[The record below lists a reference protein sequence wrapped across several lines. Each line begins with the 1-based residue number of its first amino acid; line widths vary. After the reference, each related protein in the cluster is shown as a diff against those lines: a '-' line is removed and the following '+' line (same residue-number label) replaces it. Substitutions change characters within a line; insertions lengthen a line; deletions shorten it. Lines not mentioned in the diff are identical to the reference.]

1 MKKFKTKLI
10 TYDISGAWTFLTVPS
25 SVEKEYGTK
34 AQVKVKGSIDGVSYK
49 STLLPLGGGK
59 HNLVVK
65 KDGNLKVAAYN
76 YKVVNGMIKK
86 GEIMRSQNVPK
97 KAMDG
102 IVNGILKQTEKVSPS
117 YLDVVDL
124 TKYKTLEEQIQ
135 KMVELD
141 KMDTQYID

>member
-1 MKKFKTKLI
+1 MTIKTQGRPFGGAIMKIDKGEKMYKVYRIIPKKYPGYHFEYHVLTK
-10 TYDISGAWTFLTVPS
+10 
-25 SVEKEYGTK
+25 
-34 AQVKVKGSIDGVSYK
+34 
-49 STLLPLGGGK
+49 
-59 HNLVVK
+59 VK
-65 KDGNLKVAAYN
+65 KDSNLKVAAYN
-76 YKVVNGMIKK
+76 YKVVNGMIEK

>member
-1 MKKFKTKLI
+1 MTIKTQGRPFGGAIMKIDKGEKMYKVYRIIPKKYPGYHFEYRVLTK
-10 TYDISGAWTFLTVPS
+10 
-25 SVEKEYGTK
+25 
-34 AQVKVKGSIDGVSYK
+34 
-49 STLLPLGGGK
+49 
-59 HNLVVK
+59 VK
-65 KDGNLKVAAYN
+65 KDGKLKVAAYN
-76 YKVVNGMIKK
+76 YKVVNGMIEK

-141 KMDTQYID
+141 KVDTQYID

>member
-1 MKKFKTKLI
+1 MTIKTQGRPFGGAIMKIDKGEKMYKVYRIIPKKYPGYHFEYRVLTK
-10 TYDISGAWTFLTVPS
+10 
-25 SVEKEYGTK
+25 
-34 AQVKVKGSIDGVSYK
+34 
-49 STLLPLGGGK
+49 
-59 HNLVVK
+59 VK
-65 KDGNLKVAAYN
+65 KDSNLKVVAYN

-86 GEIMRSQNVPK
+86 GKIMRSQNVPK

-102 IVNGILKQTEKVSPS
+102 IVNEILKQTEKVSPS

-141 KMDTQYID
+141 KVDTQYID

>member
-1 MKKFKTKLI
+1 MTIKTQGRPFGGAIMKIDKGEKMYKVYRIIPKKYPGYHFEYRVLTK
-10 TYDISGAWTFLTVPS
+10 G
-25 SVEKEYGTK
+25 
-34 AQVKVKGSIDGVSYK
+34 
-49 STLLPLGGGK
+49 
-59 HNLVVK
+59 K
-65 KDGNLKVAAYN
+65 KDGNLEVAAYN
-76 YKVVNGMIKK
+76 YKVVNGMIEK

-141 KMDTQYID
+141 KVDTQYID

>member
-1 MKKFKTKLI
+1 MTIKTQGRPFGGAIMKIDKGEKMYKVYRIIPKKYPGYLFEYRVLTK
-10 TYDISGAWTFLTVPS
+10 
-25 SVEKEYGTK
+25 
-34 AQVKVKGSIDGVSYK
+34 
-49 STLLPLGGGK
+49 
-59 HNLVVK
+59 VK
-65 KDGNLKVAAYN
+65 KDGKLKVAAYN
-76 YKVVNGMIKK
+76 YKVVNGMIEK

-102 IVNGILKQTEKVSPS
+102 IVNGILKQTKKVSPS